1 MSASAETVDLHDL
14 DIAGGDVDHRDE
26 SGNERDLE
34 SGSVPLHDQP
44 VLGRAVGHVDDFSPT
59 GANLEPDQVAW
70 PILALVQLAS
80 PGDEDLGSSDRLGSG
95 SVGDAVE
102 GQLRAFLA
110 LTERPNTMRC
120 VSDVDSRAG
129 LEVNEIGVVRVE
141 PDVTIEPV
149 GLPQPPDADAGR
161 LSRETRPQL

>member
-1 MSASAETVDLHDL
+1 MSASAETVDLNDL
-14 DIAGGDVDHRDE
+14 DVAGGDVDHRHE

-44 VLGRAVGHVDDFSPT
+44 VLGRAMGHVDHFSPA

-80 PGDEDLGSSDRLGSG
+80 SSDEDLGAPDRLGSG

-102 GQLRAFLA
+102 GQLRALLA
-110 LTERPNTMRC
+110 LTERPHTMRC
-120 VSDVDSRAG
+120 VSDVDGGAG
-129 LEVNEIGVVRVE
+129 LEVNEIGMVRVE

-149 GLPQPPDADAGR
+149 GLSQPPDTDPGR
-161 LSRETRPQL
+161 LSRGTRPQL